1 MTLLVISDSHGKIDR
16 IERAVALNP
25 TCEAI
30 LFLGDCL
37 RDLERA
43 ELNSQEV
50 ISVRGNCDVSS
61 YICEPE
67 ERMVRFGEYNI
78 MLMHGHRFD
87 VKGGDG
93 AAVAY
98 AAKKGADVLLYG
110 HTHMRLERYFSEG
123 ERVGDIVL
131 EKPLAVFNP
140 GRIGEPRGDRASF
153 GVVVIR
159 GKDILIS
166 HGEL

>member
-16 IERAVALNP
+16 IEKAAALNP

-43 ELNSQEV
+43 ELAVPQV
-50 ISVRGNCDVSS
+50 ISVRGNCDISP

-78 MLMHGHRFD
+78 MLMHGHRLG

-93 AAVAY
+93 AAIAY

-110 HTHMRLERYFSEG
+110 HTHTRCEKYLSEG
-123 ERVGDIVL
+123 ERVGDFVL

-140 GRIGEPRGDRASF
+140 GSIGEPRGERASF
-153 GVVVIR
+153 GTVVIR
-159 GKDILIS
+159 GKDILFS
-166 HGEL
+166 HGEI